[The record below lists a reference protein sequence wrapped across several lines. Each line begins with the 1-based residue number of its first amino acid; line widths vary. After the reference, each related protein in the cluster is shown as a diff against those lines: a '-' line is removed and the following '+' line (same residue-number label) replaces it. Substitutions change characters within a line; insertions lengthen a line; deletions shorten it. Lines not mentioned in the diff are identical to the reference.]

1 MKMPSYMLGSL
12 LFSFLLFSGCGEKK
26 AAEPAKAEA
35 PKGPVMHGNSVEL
48 PGDSPMLNQIHTA
61 AAVSQQVP
69 TEEVDAPGKIE
80 ADPNRMSHVVLP
92 LSGRVSS
99 VSVHLGDYVN
109 RGQTLLQIESPD
121 ADLAMSTYMQSE
133 AAINTAKSMVLKAQ
147 ADYDREKDLLQ
158 NSAVAQ
164 KDVLTAE
171 SALSQAKASL
181 DTATAVREQS
191 ERRLTLFG
199 LKHDQYGQKVE
210 VKAPISGKILE
221 ISVAP
226 NEYRND
232 TNASLMTIADLSQ
245 VWVSSDV
252 PETKIRFIQLGE
264 QVDLQL
270 EAFPDRVFH
279 ARVKRIADTVDPTT
293 RTIKVQAEL
302 ANPGGQ
308 LRPEMFGRIR
318 HVESMKSMPVIPLTA
333 VVQGAGQDLVYR
345 ATSKNVFERTPVT
358 LGIRLNDQVAVS
370 SGLRAGDRVVT
381 DGVMLLKAP

>member
-1 MKMPSYMLGSL
+1 MKLVSNALGVL
-12 LFSFLLFSGCGEKK
+12 LSSFLLFSGCGEKQ
-26 AAEPAKAEA
+26 AAEPAKAET
-35 PKGPVMHGNSVEL
+35 PKGPVVHGNSVEL
-48 PGDSPMLNQIHTA
+48 PGDSPMLSQIRTA
-61 AAVSQQVP
+61 AATSQQVP

-80 ADPNRMSHVVLP
+80 ADPNRLSHVVLP

-147 ADYDREKDLLQ
+147 TDYDREKDLFQ

-171 SALSQAKASL
+171 SALAQAKASL
-181 DTATAVREQS
+181 DTAMAVREQAQ
-191 ERRLTLFG
+191 RRLTLFG

-318 HVESMKSMPVIPLTA
+318 HVESIKAMPVIPLTA
-333 VVQGAGQDLVYR
+333 VVQGAGQDVVYR
-345 ATSKNVFERTPVT
+345 ATANNVFERTPVT

-370 SGLRAGDRVVT
+370 SGIHAGDRVVT